1 VANGKARPKAEVALS
16 LLQLSIY
23 RLNSQ
28 IGNVHMATQSTA
40 VSSAPLAREPERVN
54 GVDGALLGSSLL
66 SSDNAQFI
74 ETLYNRYLA
83 DPTTVSEEWRDY
95 FSRLPTGTLRPESQE
110 GAERTTAVADIE
122 QQARVLQLINAY
134 RVRGHFEAD
143 LDPLGI
149 APKRSHPELDPGYYG
164 FAREDLGREFS
175 VSRLFGMPALTLRG
189 ILSTLREA
197 YCGTVGVE
205 YMHIQDPVQR
215 RWIQERIEDK
225 RHHQPLS
232 LDTKRAIL
240 TKLYAAETFEVFLH
254 TKFVGH
260 KRFSLEGAE
269 ALIPL
274 LDTLIEHGAT
284 QGIEEVVIGMPHRGR
299 LNVLA
304 NILGKSYE
312 MIFSEFEGNVD
323 PSLMMG
329 TGDVKYH
336 LGFSDDQVA
345 RNGKTVHLTLTANP
359 SHLEAVD
366 PVVEGRVRAKQDR
379 THDSERMR
387 VVPLLIHGNAAFAGQ
402 GVVAETLNLS
412 RLRGYSTGGTIHV
425 IVNNQ
430 IGFTTDPEDAHS
442 GPYPSDV
449 AKAAQAPIFHVNGDD
464 PEAVVRVARLAVE
477 YRQTFKQDVVIDMF
491 CYRRHGHNE
500 GDEPSFTQPRMYRAI
515 KGHPH
520 VTWLYRERLLDRGE
534 LSGDEVAT
542 IERTFRERLQNALD
556 TVKGNP
562 PIVRPDTLRGAW
574 QGFTRGDDR
583 PVDIRVRRDLLEY
596 IARRLAAV
604 PEDFTLN
611 PKVEK
616 LLQARTDAVLHNG
629 PIDWGLAEL
638 LAYGSLVCEGTG
650 VRLSGQDSERGT
662 FSHRHAVLVDY
673 DTGLHYVPLSHL
685 REGQAAFSVYNS
697 PLSEFAVMGFEFGY
711 SLDDPKTLVIWEA
724 QFGDFANGAQVII
737 DQFLTSSEAKWQ
749 RMNGLVLFLPHGYEG
764 QGPEHSSAR
773 LERFLQLCAEDNIQV
788 ANCTTPAQLFHLLRR
803 QMKRNF
809 RKPLVVM
816 TPKSLLRHRLA
827 VSSVADLAEGSFHEI
842 LDASAAPPVIDPR
855 HVTRLLLCSGK
866 VYYELLTERERRQ
879 RNDVAIVR
887 VEQLYPFPEEA
898 LAQVLARYGQAA
910 DMVWVQEEPR
920 NMGAWSFIYEYLPP
934 LLHPNQALRYVGRD
948 AQASPATGSQKLHQQ
963 EQAVLLDQALAT

>member
-1 VANGKARPKAEVALS
+1 MTEG
-16 LLQLSIY
+16 
-23 RLNSQ
+23 
-28 IGNVHMATQSTA
+28 T
-40 VSSAPLAREPERVN
+40 N
-54 GVDGALLGSSLL
+54 GVDGALAGTSLL
-66 SSDNAQFI
+66 SSDNAHFV
-74 ETLYNRYLA
+74 ETLYNQYLA

-95 FSRLPTGTLRPESQE
+95 FSRLTTSAPLPQPN
-110 GAERTTAVADIE
+110 GAVEQAVADIE

-134 RVRGHFEAD
+134 RVRGHFDAE

-149 APKRSHPELDPGYYG
+149 TPKRSHPELDPGYYG
-164 FAREDLGREFS
+164 FTRDDLDREFS
-175 VSRLFGMPALTLRG
+175 VGRMFGMPALTLRG

-215 RWIQERIEDK
+215 QWIQERVEHK
-225 RHHQPLS
+225 RNREPLS

-240 TKLYAAETFEVFLH
+240 TKLYAAEIFEAFLH

-284 QGIEEVVIGMPHRGR
+284 RGIGEVVIGMPHRGR

-304 NILGKSYE
+304 NTLGKSYE
-312 MIFSEFEGNVD
+312 TIFSEFEGNVD
-323 PSLMMG
+323 PTLMMG

-336 LGFSDDQVA
+336 LGFSADYLT
-345 RNGKTVHLTLTANP
+345 RSGETVHLSLTANP
-359 SHLEAVD
+359 SHLEGVN

-379 THDSERMR
+379 AEDSERTR
-387 VVPLLIHGNAAFAGQ
+387 IVPLLIHGNAAFAGQ

-430 IGFTTDPEDAHS
+430 IGFTTDPEDEHS
-442 GPYPSDV
+442 GPYASDV
-449 AKAAQAPIFHVNGDD
+449 AKVVQAPIFHVNGED
-464 PEAVVRVARLAVE
+464 PEAVVRVAMLAVD
-477 YRQTFKQDVVIDMF
+477 YRQTFKRDVVIDVV

-534 LSGDEVAT
+534 LSADEVAA
-542 IERTFRERLQNALD
+542 IEHDFRQRLQSALD
-556 TVKGNP
+556 TVKSNP
-562 PIVRPDTLRGAW
+562 PTVRLDTLKGAW
-574 QGFTRGDDR
+574 LGFTRGHDGH
-583 PVDIRVRRDLLEY
+583 VDTRVRRELLEY

-616 LLQARTDAVLHNG
+616 LLQARTDAVLNNG

-638 LAYGSLVCEGTG
+638 LAYGTLGCEGTP

-673 DTGLHYVPLSHL
+673 DTGTRHTPLSHL
-685 REGQAAFSVYNS
+685 REGQARFNIYNS
-697 PLSEFAVMGFEFGY
+697 PLSEFAIMGFELGY
-711 SLDDPKTLVIWEA
+711 SMDDPDTLVIWEA
-724 QFGDFANGAQVII
+724 QFGDFANGAQTII
-737 DQFLTSSEAKWQ
+737 DQFLTCAEAKWQ
-749 RMNGLVLFLPHGYEG
+749 RMSGLVLLLPHGYEG

-773 LERFLQLCAEDNIQV
+773 LERYLQLCAEDNIQV
-788 ANCTTPAQLFHLLRR
+788 ANCTTPAQFFHLLRR

-827 VSSVADLAEGSFHEI
+827 VSSVEDLAEGSFHEI
-842 LDASAAPPVIDPR
+842 LDETAPIDPWQ
-855 HVTRLLLCSGK
+855 VTRLLLCSGK
-866 VYYELLTERERRQ
+866 VYYDLLAERERRG
-879 RNDVAIVR
+879 RADAAIVR
-887 VEQLYPFPEEA
+887 IEQLYPLPDE
-898 LAQVLARYGQAA
+898 VLTELLVRYERAK
-910 DMVWVQEEPR
+910 DVVWVQEEPR
-920 NMGAWSFIYEYLPP
+920 NMGAWSFMQERL
-934 LLHPNQALRYVGRD
+934 QALLRSRQSLWYAGRD
-948 AQASPATGSQKLHQQ
+948 AQASPAVGSQKIHQQ
-963 EQAVLLDQALAT
+963 EQAAVLEQALT

>member
-1 VANGKARPKAEVALS
+1 MDS
-16 LLQLSIY
+16 
-23 RLNSQ
+23 
-28 IGNVHMATQSTA
+28 
-40 VSSAPLAREPERVN
+40 
-54 GVDGALLGSSLL
+54 ALLGSSLL
-66 SSDNAQFI
+66 SSENAQFI

-175 VSRLFGMPALTLRG
+175 VGRLFGMPALTLRG

-225 RHHQPLS
+225 RQQQPLS

-284 QGIEEVVIGMPHRGR
+284 QGIGEVVIGMPHRGR

-336 LGFSDDQVA
+336 LGFSGDQVA

-379 THDSERMR
+379 THDSERTH

-464 PEAVVRVARLAVE
+464 PEAVVRMARLAVE

-542 IERTFRERLQNALD
+542 IESTFRERLQNALD
-556 TVKGNP
+556 TVKDNP
-562 PIVRPDTLRGAW
+562 PTVRPDTLRGVW

-583 PVDIRVRRDLLEY
+583 PVDTRARRDLLEY

-685 REGQAAFSVYNS
+685 REGQAAFSLYNS
-697 PLSEFAVMGFEFGY
+697 PLSEFAAMGFEFGY

-827 VSSVADLAEGSFHEI
+827 VSLVADLAEGSFHEI
-842 LDASAAPPVIDPR
+842 LDESAAPPVIEPR

-879 RNDVAIVR
+879 HSDVAIVR
-887 VEQLYPFPEEA
+887 VEQFYPFPKEA
-898 LAQVLARYGQAA
+898 LAQVLARYEQAA

-920 NMGAWSFIYEYLPP
+920 NMGAWSFMYEYLPP
-934 LLHPNQALRYVGRD
+934 LLHPNQALRYIGRD

-963 EQAVLLDQALAT
+963 EQAALLDQALAT